1 MKTISIIGEIGSGK
15 THVANNFG
23 YVVFNA
29 DKEINKIYKKNRKCF
44 KLLKKQFPYNIS
56 KFPISKK
63 ELTNLILKKK
73 NNILL
78 VGKIV
83 HPFVRKNLNTFLK
96 KNKKKNKVLDIPLL
110 LENKINIKGNILIF
124 VKSKRFKIIKFLKK
138 RANFNEKLYN
148 IMRQNQFKPNYKEK
162 KADYIIINNFK
173 NRTILKEIL
182 SIKNKLNKSD

>member
-29 DKEINKIYKKNRKCF
+29 DKEINKIYNKNRKCF

-63 ELTNLILKKK
+63 ELSNLILEKK

-78 VGKIV
+78 VGKIL

-148 IMRQNQFKPNYKEK
+148 IMRQNQFKPSYKEK

>member
-29 DKEINKIYKKNRKCF
+29 DKEINKIYNKNRKCF

-63 ELTNLILKKK
+63 ELSNLILEKK

-124 VKSKRFKIIKFLKK
+124 VKSKRFKITKFLKK

-148 IMRQNQFKPNYKEK
+148 IMRKNQFKPSYKEK

>member
-29 DKEINKIYKKNRKCF
+29 DKEINKIYNKNRKCF

-63 ELTNLILKKK
+63 ELSNLILEKK

-148 IMRQNQFKPNYKEK
+148 IMRQNQFKPSYKEK

-182 SIKNKLNKSD
+182 SIKNKLKKSD

>member
-29 DKEINKIYKKNRKCF
+29 DKEINKIYNKNRKCF

-63 ELTNLILKKK
+63 ELSNLILEKK

-148 IMRQNQFKPNYKEK
+148 IMRKNQFKPSYKEK

-173 NRTILKEIL
+173 KRTILKEIL

>member
-29 DKEINKIYKKNRKCF
+29 DKEINKIYNKNRKCF

-63 ELTNLILKKK
+63 ELSNLILEKK

-124 VKSKRFKIIKFLKK
+124 VKSKRFKITKFLKK

-148 IMRQNQFKPNYKEK
+148 IMRQNQFKPSYKEK

-182 SIKNKLNKSD
+182 SIKNKIKKSD

>member
-44 KLLKKQFPYNIS
+44 KLLKKKFPYNIS

-63 ELTNLILKKK
+63 ELSNLILEKK

-148 IMRQNQFKPNYKEK
+148 IMRKNQFKPSYKEK

>member
-63 ELTNLILKKK
+63 ELSNLILEKK

>member
-1 MKTISIIGEIGSGK
+1 M
-15 THVANNFG
+15 
-23 YVVFNA
+23 
-29 DKEINKIYKKNRKCF
+29 
-44 KLLKKQFPYNIS
+44 
-56 KFPISKK
+56 
-63 ELTNLILKKK
+63 
-73 NNILL
+73 
-78 VGKIV
+78 
-83 HPFVRKNLNTFLK
+83 
-96 KNKKKNKVLDIPLL
+96 L

-148 IMRQNQFKPNYKEK
+148 IMRKNQFKPSYKEK

>member
-44 KLLKKQFPYNIS
+44 KLLKKKFPYNIS

-63 ELTNLILKKK
+63 ELSNLILEKK

-96 KNKKKNKVLDIPLL
+96 KNKKK
-110 LENKINIKGNILIF
+110 
-124 VKSKRFKIIKFLKK
+124 IKF
-138 RANFNEKLYN
+138 
-148 IMRQNQFKPNYKEK
+148 
-162 KADYIIINNFK
+162 
-173 NRTILKEIL
+173 
-182 SIKNKLNKSD
+182 

>member
-44 KLLKKQFPYNIS
+44 KLLKKKFPYNIS

-63 ELTNLILKKK
+63 ELSNLILEKK

-124 VKSKRFKIIKFLKK
+124 VKSKRFKITKFLKK

-148 IMRQNQFKPNYKEK
+148 IMRQNQFKPSYKEK

-182 SIKNKLNKSD
+182 SIKNKLKKSD

>member
-29 DKEINKIYKKNRKCF
+29 DKEISKIYKKNRKCF
-44 KLLKKQFPYNIS
+44 KLLKKKFPYNIS

-63 ELTNLILKKK
+63 ELSNLILEKK

-124 VKSKRFKIIKFLKK
+124 VKSKRFKITKFLKK

-148 IMRQNQFKPNYKEK
+148 IMRQNQFKPSYKEK

-182 SIKNKLNKSD
+182 SIKNKLKKSD

>member
-1 MKTISIIGEIGSGK
+1 M
-15 THVANNFG
+15 
-23 YVVFNA
+23 
-29 DKEINKIYKKNRKCF
+29 
-44 KLLKKQFPYNIS
+44 
-56 KFPISKK
+56 
-63 ELTNLILKKK
+63 
-73 NNILL
+73 
-78 VGKIV
+78 
-83 HPFVRKNLNTFLK
+83 
-96 KNKKKNKVLDIPLL
+96 L

-148 IMRQNQFKPNYKEK
+148 IMRQNQFKPSYKEK

>member
-44 KLLKKQFPYNIS
+44 KLLKKKFPYNIS

-63 ELTNLILKKK
+63 ELSNLILEKK

>member
-29 DKEINKIYKKNRKCF
+29 DKEINKIYNKNRKCF

-63 ELTNLILKKK
+63 ELSNLILEKK

-148 IMRQNQFKPNYKEK
+148 IMRQNQFKPSYKEK

>member
-148 IMRQNQFKPNYKEK
+148 IMRKNQFKPSYKEK

-173 NRTILKEIL
+173 KRTILKEIL

>member
-44 KLLKKQFPYNIS
+44 KLLKKKFPYNIS

-63 ELTNLILKKK
+63 ELSNLILEKK

-124 VKSKRFKIIKFLKK
+124 VKSKRFKITKFLKK

-148 IMRQNQFKPNYKEK
+148 IMRQNQFKPSYKEK

>member
-44 KLLKKQFPYNIS
+44 KLLKKKFPYNIS

-63 ELTNLILKKK
+63 ELSNLILEKK

-148 IMRQNQFKPNYKEK
+148 IMRQNQFKPSYKEK